1 MEINSRH
8 GYRHH
13 GILRETLLMPIP
25 ITDMDDANFLNRHN
39 NSVVVARRNV
49 PTLKGALTYCKKL
62 GLPQP
67 QRFFETG

>member
-1 MEINSRH
+1 
-8 GYRHH
+8 
-13 GILRETLLMPIP
+13 MPIP